1 MKHKRL
7 LLLLAGCIGLTAFG
21 QSPVKSFEL
30 EQLTLNPGARSNLLL
45 STGDLLPERS
55 FRVSL
60 VGHYQSQPLAVYN
73 ENDDKVGYIVDART
87 TGHVTMA
94 ISVAR
99 WLEIGAQV
107 PYVFSQTGDADPGRD
122 GSIQAVGKKGLGTPY
137 FQFRF
142 GILSE
147 YYGDVIDLG
156 LHLGASLPLGSEKA
170 LTKDL
175 DYGFNPRIGIG
186 RSLGDYFRL
195 GAEVGALFRTKQVL
209 TETAIESEVGNY
221 MTAGLVLSS
230 TNEGLRFELG
240 GRAFIPLVDAP
251 LAGEAFAGL
260 RWGLPNNVFE
270 IFAMGA
276 KGFGKNPG
284 TPNWRVL
291 GGIAVSTPG
300 LPPCIEG
307 KPYEIASCPDLD
319 KDGDGVK
326 NGVDQC
332 PDVAGPAEN
341 NGCPDTDADGDGV
354 VDRLDKCPDVPGL
367 PEYDG
372 CPPPDTDGDGIPD
385 NEDECPYEPGPASNK
400 GCPIKDSDGDGI
412 PDDEDA
418 CPNEPG
424 IPELKG
430 CPDKDTDGDGI
441 PDRFDSCPFQPGPPE
456 NNGCPKKSA
465 ITITKER
472 LVISDKVY
480 FNTGKATIQKRSN
493 VLLND
498 IARVIKEHPE
508 IPKVVIEG
516 HTDSTGK
523 YETNL
528 KLSERRAEA
537 VRTYLLKKG
546 VEKDRLEAKGFGPDR
561 PIESNDTAAGRE
573 TNRRV
578 EFVIVQPA
586 DKVETAE

>member
-21 QSPVKSFEL
+21 QAPVKPFEL
-30 EQLTLNPGARSNLLL
+30 ELLTLNPGARSNLLL

-60 VGHYQSQPLAVYN
+60 VGHYESQPLAVYD
-73 ENDDKVGYIVDART
+73 ERDDTKLGYIVDART
-87 TGHVTMA
+87 SGHVTMA

-107 PYVFSQTGDADPGRD
+107 PYVFSQTGDDPVKTHF
-122 GSIQAVGKKGLGTPY
+122 QAVGKRGLGTPY

-142 GILSE
+142 GIMSE
-147 YYGDVIDLG
+147 YYGDAVDLG
-156 LHLGASLPLGSEKA
+156 LHLGAALPLGSEKA
-170 LTKDL
+170 LTRDL
-175 DYGFNPRIGIG
+175 DYGFNPRIGVG
-186 RSLGDYFRL
+186 RSLGAYFRL
-195 GAEVGALFRTKQVL
+195 GAEVGALFRTKQKL
-209 TETAIESEVGNY
+209 ADTSSEVGNY
-221 MTAGLVLSS
+221 MTAGLALSS

-251 LAGEAFAGL
+251 LSGEAFAGL

-270 IFAMGA
+270 VFAMGA
-276 KGFGKNPG
+276 KGFGKAPG

-300 LPPCIEG
+300 LPACIEG
-307 KPYEIASCPDLD
+307 KPYEIDRCPSLD
-319 KDGDGVK
+319 YDGDGVK
-326 NGVDQC
+326 NGEDAC
-332 PDVAGPAEN
+332 PTEPGIPEEK
-341 NGCPDTDADGDGV
+341 GCPAKDTDGDGV
-354 VDRLDKCPDVPGL
+354 FDHLDKCPEVPGL

-372 CPPPDTDGDGIPD
+372 CPPPDADGDGIPD
-385 NEDECPYEPGPASNK
+385 NEDACPYEPGPVSNR
-400 GCPIKDSDGDGI
+400 GCPIRDSDGDGI

-430 CPDKDTDGDGI
+430 CPDKDSDGDGI
-441 PDRFDSCPFQPGPPE
+441 PDRFDSCPFEPGPPE
-456 NNGCPKKSA
+456 NNGCKKKSSV
-465 ITITKER
+465 TITRER

-498 IARVIKEHPE
+498 IARIIKEHPE
-508 IPKVVIEG
+508 IPKLVIEG
-516 HTDSTGK
+516 HTDSVGK
-523 YETNL
+523 YENNV

-537 VRTYLLKKG
+537 VRSYLLKKG
-546 VEKDRLEAKGFGPDR
+546 VEASRLEAKGFGPDR

-573 TNRRV
+573 SNRRV

-586 DKVETAE
+586 DKVETIE